1 MNSRT
6 SALTAAAAVACAA
19 LGFAMFAPRTQ
30 AQGTSGTPEGLA
42 SNTIRGNL
50 TVEVILDPQTG
61 GASAD
66 WAGPIKQVD
75 EVTLLDEWV
84 ILRKRQGGTTGTLVV
99 PREKIVYVH
108 IGD

>member
-1 MNSRT
+1 MNTRT
-6 SALTAAAAVACAA
+6 SALTVAAAIVAAT
-19 LGFAMFAPRTQ
+19 LGFAVIAPRSQ
-30 AQGTSGTPEGLA
+30 AQASSSGPVGLA

-84 ILRKRQGGTTGTLVV
+84 ILRKKQGGSTGTLIV

-108 IGD
+108 VGD

>member
-1 MNSRT
+1 MNSRS
-6 SALTAAAAVACAA
+6 SALTVAAAAACAA
-19 LGFAMFAPRTQ
+19 LGFAWFAPRTQ
-30 AQGTSGTPEGLA
+30 AQGTSGGPESLA
-42 SNTIRGNL
+42 ANTLRGNL

-84 ILRKRQGGTTGTLVV
+84 ILRKKQGGTTGTLIV

-108 IGD
+108 VGD